1 VADATLRF
9 EFSSARW
16 EYAVSDP
23 STWANLTEVT
33 PLLQIARSST
43 GKPLGFVLDHEADAP
58 EFTASLIAV
67 ERDFG
72 IDIADRVRTAPDTDM
87 EMLIS
92 TPGSLATKGTE
103 EIEVMRPSNRLQ
115 AASSEVVITDD
126 SITGVVTV
134 TMTVPWWARFSKP
147 WVAVRRRGKRDILL
161 TGPLRVRGT
170 TARATLR
177 YGMPY
182 SGSTLTADVVKGPR
196 TFPWIRVVAA
206 LLALSVVGMGL
217 VWNRLG
223 DDAPVASQILQA
235 PLPFFRVDELTP
247 QGACSSFGDKVV
259 AVGLEFDV
267 DAGKPIVFGAY
278 ADVPQ
283 PDDFRLLTS
292 RVLSETT
299 MEIEIPSPSLFGDSD
314 SDPTAIWLVWSY
326 GDDLNMGGPR
336 IARNIC
342 D

>member
-1 VADATLRF
+1 
-9 EFSSARW
+9 
-16 EYAVSDP
+16 
-23 STWANLTEVT
+23 
-33 PLLQIARSST
+33 
-43 GKPLGFVLDHEADAP
+43 
-58 EFTASLIAV
+58 
-67 ERDFG
+67 
-72 IDIADRVRTAPDTDM
+72 
-87 EMLIS
+87 
-92 TPGSLATKGTE
+92 
-103 EIEVMRPSNRLQ
+103 
-115 AASSEVVITDD
+115 
-126 SITGVVTV
+126 
-134 TMTVPWWARFSKP
+134 
-147 WVAVRRRGKRDILL
+147 

-196 TFPWIRVVAA
+196 SLPWIRIAA
-206 LLALSVVGMGL
+206 AMLALSVVGVGL
-217 VWNRLG
+217 AWDRRG
-223 DDAPVASQILQA
+223 DDAPVTSQILQA
-235 PLPFFRVDELTP
+235 PAPFFRVDELIP
-247 QGACSSFGDKVV
+247 QGVCSSFGDKVV

-299 MEIEIPSPSLFGDSD
+299 MEIEVPSPSLFGDSD
-314 SDPTAIWLVWSY
+314 SDATAIWLVWSY

-336 IARNIC
+336 IARKIC